1 MTPRTIIGALAV
13 VAASCSSGSESAPTS
28 TDSPDTTTPAA
39 TAAPTS
45 TAAATTAPTA
55 PPTAASTTSPGT
67 TAPVT
72 TTAAT
77 ESTAA
82 PAGTTPPAD
91 LTEEEMVDQ
100 EIARTA
106 LITLDSF
113 PTGWIEEPSTDD
125 DSAEDDEFENQ
136 FDACLGRD
144 DDQRVGDDLERLAVS
159 TGDFRPAD
167 DETTSVS
174 HEVVLAPDVDTAITA
189 MGEVSVDGA
198 ESCISDVVQRFYQ
211 STFADDP
218 DLIGIKIGE
227 VIVTRTER
235 ERPADLAVG
244 VLLEIPLTL
253 DTETV
258 SQYLEVLYQR
268 QGRALSELSF
278 ASFGAPFSRD
288 GYTILGDEAVIGI
301 ATIGN

>member
-28 TDSPDTTTPAA
+28 TDSPDTTPPAA

-55 PPTAASTTSPGT
+55 ASTAAPGT

-72 TTAAT
+72 TAVAT
-77 ESTAA
+77 ESTVA
-82 PAGTTPPAD
+82 PAGTTQPAD
-91 LTEEEMVDQ
+91 LTEEEMADQ
-100 EIARTA
+100 ELARTA

-167 DETTSVS
+167 DETTTVS

-218 DLIGIKIGE
+218 DLIGIEIGQ

-288 GYTILGDEAVIGI
+288 GYTILSDEAVIGI